1 MAGRGESDIWNV
13 TFQSIGI
20 HERISFH
27 REWID
32 GHMTNP
38 EFCLSGPNSAVTRKY
53 LEEKKAKYVWIGT
66 SAALAVIISVL
77 VILLN
82 RKSKSLFDGKFLFL
96 TSFIQKSNKKL
107 KFQVRY

>member
-1 MAGRGESDIWNV
+1 
-13 TFQSIGI
+13 
-20 HERISFH
+20 
-27 REWID
+27 
-32 GHMTNP
+32 MTNP
-38 EFCLSGPNSAVTRKY
+38 EFCLNGPNAAMTRKN